1 MSLTTQQMLILICA
15 GFLIVNFVSGVIIW
29 VDKQRALKDELRV
42 KEETLLVW
50 ALLGGWPGGIWSM
63 KSFRHKISKQP
74 FIVKYLF
81 AATLNLGVTAGI
93 VLVVI
98 NR

>member
-1 MSLTTQQMLILICA
+1 MLILICT

-50 ALLGGWPGGIWSM
+50 ALLGGWPGGILSM
-63 KSFRHKISKQP
+63 KCFRHKISKQP

-81 AATLNLGVTAGI
+81 AVTLNLGVTAGI

-98 NR
+98 NS